1 MQAVPGGVSAWASEA
16 EVESPLA
23 VVAVLPSATVVAELL
38 SGTGSES
45 PMRSAMAPVLERL
58 PWAAPRL

>member
-1 MQAVPGGVSAWASEA
+1 MQAVPGGVSVWAAEA

-23 VVAVLPSATVVAELL
+23 VVAVLPSGMVVAVLL
-38 SGTGSES
+38 LATGSES
-45 PMRSAMAPVLERL
+45 PMRSAMARVLERL